1 MVLRVLALAAAFL
14 ATPAFA
20 QGEAPDDRPKITEE
34 TPYVITPGI
43 VVDTM
48 LDMAAVRATD
58 FLIDLG
64 SGDGRIVITAANRY
78 GARGF
83 GVDYDPRLVRLAK
96 DNARKAG
103 VADRIT
109 FIEQDLFKTDIAQ
122 ASVITMYLLEE
133 YMIALRPKLFSL
145 KAGTRLVSHD
155 YHMGEWEPDAKVKIP
170 VPDKPVG
177 AEKASWI
184 YYWLVPAKVQGAW
197 KTRLPGPKGWVDAE
211 LRLDQSYQKF
221 SGEALIQ
228 GKRLPIERANLVG
241 DHISFRIE
249 DGERTIRFEGQVKTG
264 RMQGQVAADGGR
276 TLRWRA
282 LRAEGRS

>member
-1 MVLRVLALAAAFL
+1 MRKSVAR
-14 ATPAFA
+14 
-20 QGEAPDDRPKITEE
+20 
-34 TPYVITPGI
+34 
-43 VVDTM
+43 
-48 LDMAAVRATD
+48 
-58 FLIDLG
+58 
-64 SGDGRIVITAANRY
+64 TAANRY